1 MIIPSRR
8 FVGAISTSALLRG
21 YTIDFLRRIPSHR
34 LTFDASAVNLYRL
47 STLFVVLFLSA
58 SFGPTVCAQRNESR
72 PVARLISSSSS
83 ETDNGPRI
91 ASVTPGNVMDR
102 AASLA
107 QANAI
112 ERHAFEATNAIRIRH
127 GLQPLVWD
135 PALFRL
141 ARANSQK
148 MAKQGYF
155 SHITPDGQRLRD
167 RIKSVGIQHFSVL
180 AENIAYNLGYDDPG
194 GFAVERWMVSE
205 GHRANILSTE
215 FRTMAIGA
223 FVTPDGGVYLTQV
236 FIAR

>member
-1 MIIPSRR
+1 MSIPSRR
-8 FVGAISTSALLRG
+8 LAVDSSSLNFYRATTAL
-21 YTIDFLRRIPSHR
+21 
-34 LTFDASAVNLYRL
+34 
-47 STLFVVLFLSA
+47 VVLILA
-58 SFGPTVCAQRNESR
+58 VLGPNVHGQSKESR
-72 PVARLISSSSS
+72 PVARLISSSSDS
-83 ETDNGPRI
+83 ANRPRRVSSFTSNNEI
-91 ASVTPGNVMDR
+91 ERVS

-107 QANAI
+107 QANPI
-112 ERHAFEATNAIRIRH
+112 EHNAFAATNAIRLRH

-141 ARANSQK
+141 ARNNSEN
-148 MAKQGYF
+148 MAKLGYF

-180 AENIAYNLGYDDPG
+180 GENIAYNLGYDDPG

-205 GHRANILSTE
+205 GHRANILSSE

-223 FVTPDGGVYLTQV
+223 FVAPDGGVYLTQV

>member
-1 MIIPSRR
+1 MSMPSRR
-8 FVGAISTSALLRG
+8 LAVDSASL
-21 YTIDFLRRIPSHR
+21 
-34 LTFDASAVNLYRL
+34 NLYRA
-47 STLFVVLFLSA
+47 STALVVLVLAVSI
-58 SFGPTVCAQRNESR
+58 GPNVRGQSNESR
-72 PVARLISSSSS
+72 PVARLISSSSPDSTTKPHRVSSFTSNS
-83 ETDNGPRI
+83 EITRV
-91 ASVTPGNVMDR
+91 S

-107 QANAI
+107 QASPI
-112 ERHAFEATNAIRIRH
+112 ERHAFEATNAIRLRH

-141 ARANSQK
+141 ARTNSEN
-148 MAKQGYF
+148 MSKQGYF

-180 AENIAYNLGYDDPG
+180 GENIAYNLGYDDPG
-194 GFAVERWMVSE
+194 SFAVERWMISE

-223 FVTPDGGVYLTQV
+223 FVAPDGGVYLTQV